1 MAVKKA
7 AELNLFGNTKCG
19 QKRKTIRR
27 TGRSLKEKQNQP
39 PEVFCK
45 KKVLLETS
53 QNSQENT
60 CARASF
66 LIKLQAE
73 ACKISKNTFFT
84 KHLWATLLFEKL
96 STKIFNHLTT

>member
-1 MAVKKA
+1 MWTEEKNNQMNRSKLKG
-7 AELNLFGNTKCG
+7 ETEP
-19 QKRKTIRR
+19 T
-27 TGRSLKEKQNQP
+27 TGGVLL
-39 PEVFCK
+39 
-45 KKVLLETS
+45 KKVLLEAS